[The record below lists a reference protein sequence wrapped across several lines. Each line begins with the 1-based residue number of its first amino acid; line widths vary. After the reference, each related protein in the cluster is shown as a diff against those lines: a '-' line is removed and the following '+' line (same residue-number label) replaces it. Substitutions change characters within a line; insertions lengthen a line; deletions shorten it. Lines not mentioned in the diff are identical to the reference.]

1 MSIFLVCLNP
11 VPSIKAVENQICLFF
26 GLSKFP
32 LTMKSWLGQSDQSTC
47 LHACVRGVI
56 HLYNI
61 HFLFSIAQV
70 EILESYCCKFEFGF
84 LHQLVL

>member
-1 MSIFLVCLNP
+1 
-11 VPSIKAVENQICLFF
+11 
-26 GLSKFP
+26 
-32 LTMKSWLGQSDQSTC
+32 MKSWLGQSDQSTC